1 MIAQFKPVYDRWLQA
16 IIVGVPTVTFTL
28 AVAYLAKGEW
38 DTGAALLGIV
48 LFVALVYWSVFPR
61 AYVILPDRLRIV
73 LGWPWSLSL
82 HFGNIEE
89 IRPGRFIDV
98 LAYSGLRLAPSVRTP
113 VQVKRNRGL
122 NVVISPA
129 DREGF
134 LEAAQS
140 ALDAYRTGF
149 GG

>member
-1 MIAQFKPVYDRWLQA
+1 MIAQFKPGYDRWLRA

-38 DTGAALLGIV
+38 DTGAALLG
-48 LFVALVYWSVFPR
+48 VAAGVCGIYWSVFPR
-61 AYVILPDRLRIV
+61 AYLILPDRLRIV

-82 HFGNIEE
+82 HFGNIED
-89 IRPGRFIDV
+89 IRPGRSIDV

-129 DREGF
+129 DREEF
-134 LEAAQS
+134 LAVAQK
-140 ALDAYRTGF
+140 ALDAYRSGSE
-149 GG
+149 